1 VSTID
6 RMQHRR
12 DGQKL
17 FLSNLETL
25 VIDEFDTFVDSG
37 MEAPIRKLLEQYLN
51 NGPRQV
57 IFASATV
64 TK

>member
-1 VSTID
+1 
-6 RMQHRR
+6 MQHRR

-37 MEAPIRKLLEQYLN
+37 MEVSIKKLLEQYL
-51 NGPRQV
+51 
-57 IFASATV
+57 S
-64 TK
+64 KD